1 MSRYDLTDFEWRV
14 IEPLLPNKPRGVPR
28 VDDRRVL
35 NGIFWVLRSGAP
47 WRDLPE
53 RYGPRTTCYNRFVRW
68 RKGGVWDR
76 LMEAISAVYDG
87 NVQMIDSTSVRAHQQ
102 AATAKKGAQITVSVA
117 REAGSRPRSTSLSM
131 RKASP
136 FGSV

>member
-1 MSRYDLTDFEWRV
+1 LRRNLIRLRMSRYDLTDFEWRV

-35 NGIFWVLRSGAP
+35 NGILWVLRSGAP

-68 RKGGVWDR
+68 RKAGVWDR
-76 LMEAISAVYDG
+76 LMADITKAHDG
-87 NVQMIDSTSVRAHQQ
+87 EIQMIDSTSVRAHQQ
-102 AATAKKGAQITVSVA
+102 AATAKKGVLITASVDRA
-117 REAGSRPRSTSLSM
+117 AGSQPRFMS
-131 RKASP
+131 
-136 FGSV
+136 